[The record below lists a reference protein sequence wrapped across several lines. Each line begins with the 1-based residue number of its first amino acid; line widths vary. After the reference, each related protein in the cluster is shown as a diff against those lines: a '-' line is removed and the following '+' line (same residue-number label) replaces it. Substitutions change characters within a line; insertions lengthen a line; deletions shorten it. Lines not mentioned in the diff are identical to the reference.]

1 MNFPQADVQ
10 RRVLRA
16 ESLAKASISAK
27 SASVNIGASLLS
39 ALNWL
44 SRSLKVEVRPTPARF
59 SVVRSTVEA
68 SQPLGRAL
76 TE

>member
-1 MNFPQADVQ
+1 
-10 RRVLRA
+10 
-16 ESLAKASISAK
+16 
-27 SASVNIGASLLS
+27 VNIGASLLS